1 MDIDVFLCNKNKQN
15 VGEWITLPNSEHI
28 IDEIIKEICPNVN
41 DRCMIKEYKSELG
54 VSVRTDDI
62 YNLNSVLSKIN
73 SYATDE
79 RIKFIID
86 NYSNDIEEILS
97 KV

>member
-15 VGEWITLPNSEHI
+15 VGEWITLPTSEHI
-28 IDEIIKEICPNVN
+28 IDEIIEEICPNVN